1 MERSSISL
9 NGNRLDVEFKNV
21 PVAFVNGLRRILL
34 SEIPTVVINNVQ
46 ILDNSTKMI
55 HEMLRHRVEML
66 PVNVKPEEAAI
77 IRDTKIEL
85 RFLPPATPDLTRK
98 EVVEV
103 TTDDFVVDGPRKNVL
118 LKDRDLDEPLFFM
131 NLQPSES
138 IHVKASL
145 AVETRGA
152 SHVCVATFKNH
163 IDPERAKLDK
173 DTYVATAGD
182 DETARAELA
191 KIFDNFEI
199 QRSYSVDD
207 QGRPFWF
214 DFAVESIGV
223 IPAKDLLVRA
233 ATVYKKKIEDWCA
246 NPILREEDN
255 WYSVETEEEG
265 HTLGALAQI
274 LIYGQGINYVS
285 YRIVHPLLPK
295 MIVRFNTKTEP
306 EKVIAKFKEEAVAL
320 CETILK
326 SV

>member
-1 MERSSISL
+1 MEHSSITL
-9 NGNRLDVEFKNV
+9 KGNRLDVEFKHV

-34 SEIPTVVINNVQ
+34 SEIPTVVVRDVQ
-46 ILDNSTKMI
+46 IIENNTKMI

-66 PVNVKPEEAAI
+66 PINVKPEEAAV

-98 EVVEV
+98 GVVEV
-103 TTDDFVVDGPRKNVL
+103 TTDDFVVDGPRKNVI
-118 LKDRDLDEPLFFM
+118 LKDRDLDTPLFFM

-145 AVETRGA
+145 AVEMTGA
-152 SHVCVATFKNH
+152 SQVCVATFKNH
-163 IDPERAKLDK
+163 IDMERAKLDK
-173 DTYVATAGD
+173 DSYVATAGD

-223 IPAKDLLVRA
+223 TPAKELLTKA
-233 ATVYKKKIEDWCA
+233 AAIFKKKIEDWCN
-246 NPILREEDN
+246 NPILREDAD
-255 WYSVETEEEG
+255 WYSIETEEEG
-265 HTLGALAQI
+265 HTIGALAQI
-274 LIYGQGINYVS
+274 LIYNQKVNFVS

-295 MIVRFNTKTEP
+295 MIVRFNTKLDP
-306 EKVIAKFKEEAVAL
+306 KDVIEKFKTEAVAL
-320 CETILK
+320 CESILK

>member
-1 MERSSISL
+1 MEHSSITL
-9 NGNRLDVEFKNV
+9 KGNRLDVEFKHV

-34 SEIPTVVINNVQ
+34 SEIPTVVVRDVQ
-46 ILDNSTKMI
+46 IIENNTKMI

-66 PVNVKPEEAAI
+66 PINVKPEEAAV

-98 EVVEV
+98 GVVEV
-103 TTDDFVVDGPRKNVL
+103 TTDDFVVDGPRKNVI
-118 LKDRDLDEPLFFM
+118 LKDRDLDTPLFFM

-145 AVETRGA
+145 AVEMTGA
-152 SHVCVATFKNH
+152 SQVCVATFKNH
-163 IDPERAKLDK
+163 IDMERAKLDK
-173 DTYVATAGD
+173 DSYVATAGD
-182 DETARAELA
+182 DEVARAELA

-223 IPAKDLLVRA
+223 TPAKELLTKA
-233 ATVYKKKIEDWCA
+233 AAIFKKKIEDWCN
-246 NPILREEDN
+246 NPILREDAD
-255 WYSVETEEEG
+255 WYSIETEEEG
-265 HTLGALAQI
+265 HTIGALAQI
-274 LIYGQGINYVS
+274 LIYNQKVNFVS

-295 MIVRFNTKTEP
+295 MIVRFNTKLDP
-306 EKVIAKFKEEAVAL
+306 KDVIEKFKTEAVAL
-320 CETILK
+320 CESILK